1 MTTWLY
7 RDHSII
13 RKLCHYVKVACS
25 IELRSCNWFQYCCFK
40 DCRVVG
46 LTQLTMLE
54 QCRNVELKRTNSLIY
69 SSKSYSSNGPKPEN
83 TFQSVHNKQLPSV
96 NCIPVAD
103 LFAKYQSI
111 VWSKMSNRVLGAFL
125 PCIAIVVHIGA
136 QDVAEKSF

>member
-54 QCRNVELKRTNSLIY
+54 QCRNVELKRFKHFSEGFEEYKEDGLTLPIIIVKN
-69 SSKSYSSNGPKPEN
+69 E
-83 TFQSVHNKQLPSV
+83 LPSV

>member
-54 QCRNVELKRTNSLIY
+54 QCRNVELKRDFRQLILY
-69 SSKSYSSNGPKPEN
+69 DRVFCFMLSFLESKE
-83 TFQSVHNKQLPSV
+83 LPSV